1 MELVL
6 DASKYKTLS
15 FKYKLARFSLL
26 LRKAYPFL
34 GEVCM
39 RVEKYG
45 AETRG
50 LAATD
55 GLRFYFN
62 ENEMNKLPE
71 EAFNFVLLH
80 ELFHIILRHRYP
92 KEAQFYEKMYWNIA
106 FDLIADWLIISM
118 ENELKY
124 HNLPIMPVSEAYM
137 CSDDLSDDPSHRIA
151 SAFVQQSVQQGVMS
165 DSPPVFVEIEWKTFK
180 ALIPNIADY
189 VFDVLDIDASNGA
202 PSEADIKE
210 LLASCA
216 KAAGNKGMPR
226 FLKGLMEDL
235 TSGRKLPWLLILRRF
250 LETSR
255 DANDF
260 DFCPPDTRLLYSE
273 LILPASNEEDKALNN
288 AMIVLDVSSS
298 VSKEELLDQIWQ
310 IMAVLSELEF
320 SGSIL
325 SFGSNVYQEALL
337 TDKESLKRFIDE
349 LKVGGGTDWAEVV
362 QHIQQKIPNVK
373 SIIVFTDGQFYSYDT
388 GLRNVIFVV
397 QGESPDILRTLGKVI
412 EVKKHL

>member
-1 MELVL
+1 MY
-6 DASKYKTLS
+6 ASKYEILP
-15 FKYKLARFSLL
+15 FKYKLARFSLV

-39 RVEKYG
+39 RVEKYR

-50 LAATD
+50 IAATD
-55 GLRFYFN
+55 GLRLYLN
-62 ENEMNKLPE
+62 EKEMNKLPE

-92 KEAQFYEKMYWNIA
+92 KEAQFYEKIYWNIA
-106 FDLIADWLIISM
+106 FDLIVDWLIFNM
-118 ENELKY
+118 EIELK
-124 HNLPIMPVSEAYM
+124 HNNLSILPISGAYM

-151 SAFVQQSVQQGVMS
+151 SAFVQQAIQQGVLS
-165 DSPPVFVEIEWKTFK
+165 DSPPVLVEIEWKTFK
-180 ALIPNIADY
+180 AVLPNTADY
-189 VFDVLDIDASNGA
+189 VFDVLDIDTSNGA
-202 PSEADIKE
+202 PSETDIKE

-226 FLKGLMEDL
+226 FLKGLMDEL
-235 TSGRKLPWLLILRRF
+235 TRGRKLPWYLILRRF
-250 LETSR
+250 LEASR
-255 DANDF
+255 EADDF
-260 DFCPPDTRLLYSE
+260 DFCTPDTRVLYSE
-273 LILPASNEEDKALNN
+273 MILPASNEEDKALNN
-288 AMIVLDVSSS
+288 ALVVLDVSSS

-310 IMAVLSELEF
+310 IKAVLNELEF